1 MNYANRFLVTYLLI
15 TLMMSGLSQAF
26 GNDGAYTTSGN
37 QLIPIVETDIS
48 VVKEVLSIV
57 RDEYNIMHITVE
69 YQFFNPGQDKTI
81 MVGFEAVS
89 PSGDVDATP
98 INGEHPYIKDFRVL
112 MNGSRLWY
120 GTSIVADSFYIDH
133 DTIAGMPLEEILKND
148 NSNYVDFNYVYFFTA
163 HFKQGLNTL
172 KHTYSFKSS
181 NSVEFIYDLEYILT
195 AANRWA
201 NGQIDDFT
209 LNIDMGDFENFY
221 LNQTFFDSTD
231 HWGVNGFYKF
241 QHDPAH
247 PIFEDPAAVFV
258 VKDGPV
264 TFHKKNFH
272 PKGELFLYS
281 MVDYFA
287 VSMQEFDIHGDVL
300 IPYSLTMSQLID
312 ECANAESYQVLRNLP
327 YALRG
332 YHFKTD
338 YIQEYYE
345 RQHWYRED
353 PKYTASLESITE
365 DERKWLISIK
375 SKWEAKNAK
384 E

>member
-1 MNYANRFLVTYLLI
+1 MNCSNPFLAKVFLI
-15 TLMMSGLSQAF
+15 TLTMSGLNSAL

-69 YQFFNPGQDKTI
+69 YEFFNPGQDKTI
-81 MVGFEAVS
+81 MVGFEAAS
-89 PSGDVDATP
+89 PAGDIDATP
-98 INGEHPYIKDFRVL
+98 VNGEHPYIKDFTVL

-120 GTSIVADSFYIDH
+120 GTSIVSDSFYIDH
-133 DTIAGMPLEEILKND
+133 DTIAGMPLAQILESDYYEFDYK
-148 NSNYVDFNYVYFFTA
+148 YVYYFTA
-163 HFKQGLNTL
+163 HFKKGLNTL
-172 KHTYSFKSS
+172 KHTYSFWSS
-181 NSVEFIYDLEYILT
+181 SSVDMIFDLEYILT

-209 LNIDMGDFENFY
+209 LNIDMGVFANFY
-221 LNQTFFDSTD
+221 VNQTFFDSTD
-231 HWGVNGFYKF
+231 HWDVNGFYKY
-241 QHDPAH
+241 QRDPSH
-247 PIFEDPAAVFV
+247 PIFNSPAAVFV
-258 VKDGPV
+258 VKEGPV
-264 TFHKKNFH
+264 TFYKKNFH
-272 PKGELFLYS
+272 PKGELSL
-281 MVDYFA
+281 FA
-287 VSMQEFDIHGDVL
+287 MADFYALSMQDFDIKRDAF
-300 IPYSLTMSQLID
+300 IPYDLTMSQLID

-332 YHFKTD
+332 YRFKTD

-353 PKYTASLESITE
+353 PKYVASLESIRE
-365 DERKWLISIK
+365 DERMWLMSIENKWK
-375 SKWEAKNAK
+375 AKNAK